1 VKSIAAKMSQVG
13 KSVGFGVPKDG
24 HNASQGYNYTS
35 AASVRMAVGPELA
48 RRGLAVSSHVDII
61 HREAFVN
68 AKGNRQHHVM
78 IRTTLSFYDSESG
91 ESMDVCGLG
100 EGVDSGDKACAK
112 AQTMAEKY
120 AYVSAFTLAM
130 GEDPEADES
139 TDRDS
144 LPISASVKRYAYGE
158 EEQARADAQGARTGS
173 AIDGLVADFAELGST
188 EDAILW
194 LGSTMPQIL
203 TLPAKSQ
210 TELGKR
216 LMQAAQSIGLQ
227 ADDFR
232 SAWKAEVSKA
242 KGRK

>member
-78 IRTTLSFYDSESG
+78 IRTTLSFYDSE
-91 ESMDVCGLG
+91 